1 MAFSTTL
8 RPLVL
13 LLIIFCIVECNS
25 KAYSST
31 YVEGSEIH
39 KIQTKPFQAKGIG
52 DDDTLSPALNLSAIT
67 VLTDTVLTSKSATSA
82 SNNDTAKKF
91 IVIRDLE
98 DSWSDA
104 KELWSG
110 LTTSSSSSL
119 TNAGLYAGTMAL
131 GIVAGMQADEQLRS
145 LVLRNQSN
153 TGTKLFDIPNRYGEL
168 YSMAGIGGG
177 LYLGGWIFG
186 SNDTRKTGR
195 LLFES
200 LLLSGTITTGLKY
213 VFGRA
218 RPFMNEGAFSYQ
230 PFGEWNDARF
240 AFPSG
245 HTTAAFAMSTV
256 LAMRIKNV
264 YASIGLYTLA
274 VSTGVARMYYD
285 KHWLT
290 DTMFG
295 GIIGTLSAIAVVN
308 ASDRV
313 TKREEGCSCES
324 VYSPMG
330 IKEGVKELPLSE
342 NNDAGNCSHYHP
354 TKTVQWVITPTMNG
368 LSFSIIW

>member
-1 MAFSTTL
+1 MTFSLTSL
-8 RPLVL
+8 YPFVL
-13 LLIIFCIVECNS
+13 LSIFFCVGVYDSTPLQGVEIPKNQITP
-25 KAYSST
+25 YQ
-31 YVEGSEIH
+31 I
-39 KIQTKPFQAKGIG
+39 KGIG
-52 DDDTLSPALNLSAIT
+52 EYDTLSPSMLSQST
-67 VLTDTVLTSKSATSA
+67 NTTLPDTTLPSKLATSA
-82 SNNDTAKKF
+82 GNNDTAKKF
-91 IVIRDLE
+91 IVIKDLE
-98 DSWSDA
+98 DSWNDA

-110 LTTSSSSSL
+110 LSTSSSSSL
-119 TNAGLYAGTMAL
+119 TNAAFYAGAMTL

-145 LVLRNQSN
+145 VALRNQSN
-153 TGTKLFDIPNRYGEL
+153 AGTKIFDIPNRYGEL
-168 YSMAGIGGG
+168 YSMAGISGG

-195 LLFES
+195 LVFES

-230 PFGEWNDARF
+230 PFGEWDDARF

-256 LAMRIKNV
+256 LSMRMKSI
-264 YASIGLYTLA
+264 YASVGLYTLA

-324 VYSPMG
+324 AYSSMG
-330 IKEGVKELPLSE
+330 MKEGVKELPE
-342 NNDAGNCSHYHP
+342 NENTGMDKCLGYHP
-354 TKTVQWVITPTMNG
+354 TKTTQWVITPTMNG
-368 LSFSIIW
+368 LSLSIIW